1 MLSIIRRIRTL
12 APTCLSVGLGAF
24 FAIMIVPSSVTP
36 CLSVVIAHSSNPCAI
51 RQLHAAQGFVKIA
64 VAIDQVASELLC
76 EFVRK
81 FGRAMVT
88 AMTQKTYAFT
98 WT

>member
-1 MLSIIRRIRTL
+1 MLSIIRRIRTR

-36 CLSVVIAHSSNPCAI
+36 LILSAVIAHSSNLCAI
-51 RQLHAAQGFVKIA
+51 REMYAAQGFVKIA
-64 VAIDQVASELLC
+64 MAIDQVANELLC

-81 FGRAMVT
+81 FGRVMVT
-88 AMTQKTYAFT
+88 ARN
-98 WT
+98 